1 MCILSILFFFF
12 SSYKL
17 FCFCVKLNQFV
28 NWWFGNFINFIY
40 FLLVYLDVDLMIIIY
55 IFMQLSLFYPIY
67 SMHRLFELY
76 GREDNLKLTT
86 KELLPLQ
93 TVGPQKCLAFSVD
106 GSRFAAGGVVSKFV
120 IAIIFGQIRRIWWFF
135 GRFWFYFIF
144 CFPYIVNLKDGH
156 LRIFEWPNMQI
167 ILDEP
172 RAQKSFQDMDFR

>member
-1 MCILSILFFFF
+1 
-12 SSYKL
+12 
-17 FCFCVKLNQFV
+17 
-28 NWWFGNFINFIY
+28 
-40 FLLVYLDVDLMIIIY
+40 MIIIY

-120 IAIIFGQIRRIWWFF
+120 IAIIFGGYDDFLEGSDFIL
-135 GRFWFYFIF
+135 FYF

-156 LRIFEWPNMQI
+156 LRIFEWPNMRI